1 MKKEVY
7 TTLRGFYVSGQS
19 LATAP
24 GTVRRSRRELVDLIR
39 RLEGAA

>member
-7 TTLRGFYVSGQS
+7 TKLGGFYVSGQS

-24 GTVRRSRRELVDLIR
+24 ETVHRSRRELVDPIR
-39 RLEGAA
+39 RVESAA